1 MVNQTDSTNE
11 INVTLD
17 TWHKAAADANY
28 NTYFNLMTDDAIFIG
43 TDATEN
49 WNKTAFQA
57 YAKPHFDKGVEFCF
71 RTPYLF

>member
-28 NTYFNLMTDDAIFIG
+28 NTYFNLMTDDAIFW
-43 TDATEN
+43 D
-49 WNKTAFQA
+49 
-57 YAKPHFDKGVEFCF
+57 
-71 RTPYLF
+71 